1 MNLGQLQWS
10 QQEMIGAPLH
20 WSGGED
26 GQKLIYL
33 RCTCEAKLIGLHV
46 RIDLRTKGE

>member
-1 MNLGQLQWS
+1 MVKVELLKLRRNWWRGR
-10 QQEMIGAPLH
+10 
-20 WSGGED
+20 GGED